1 MPPSRKRD
9 PEVRTRLRVADMERF
24 EKICELEGKTQ
35 TEVAREAMLYYIE
48 HFEAEKLD
56 RRESK
61 LEKRMKAMEDRLAGL
76 HMKTATELALIQM
89 RTAIDVGLIYE
100 AVYFNFGKEAPKAF
114 PAFYK
119 HTVSRLK
126 KKRDDQEDRTEIA
139 KLISELYRRDSD

>member
-1 MPPSRKRD
+1 MPKTKQL
-9 PEVRTRLRVADMERF
+9 PEVRTRLRADDLARF
-24 EKICELEGKTQ
+24 NSICRSEGKTQ
-35 TEVAREAMLYYIE
+35 AQVVRQALLFYLDSVEVGQT
-48 HFEAEKLD
+48 D
-56 RRESK
+56 NRESK

-119 HTVSRLK
+119 HTVSRLR